1 MTSLRVWGQPRS
13 INVQKVLWGLDEV
26 GVPYERIDAGGS
38 FGRVKEPSYLALN
51 PNGLV
56 PTLEVEGTPLWESN
70 AILRFVAARFGKA
83 PFAPTDAL
91 EHARA
96 DAFTDWHTSTFWP
109 PTRVLVVQLLRTP
122 EAQRDQAQIE
132 GARSQLLAALKILE
146 GELSSRP
153 FVAGAAFTW
162 GDIPL
167 AAAAQ
172 RWFNLPIER
181 PSFPAVE
188 AWYRRIRERPAFQKW
203 IDLPLV

>member
-13 INVQKVLWGLDEV
+13 INVQKVLWGLTEL
-26 GVPYERIDAGGS
+26 GVPYERIDAGGQ
-38 FGRVKEPSYLALN
+38 FGRVKEPAYLALN

-56 PTLEVEGTPLWESN
+56 PTLEVDGQGLWESN
-70 AILRFVAARFGKA
+70 AILRYVFARFGKA
-83 PFAPTDAL
+83 PIAPSDPF

-96 DAFTDWHTSTFWP
+96 DAFTEWHSSTVWP
-109 PTRVLVVQLLRTP
+109 AVRVLVVQLIRTP
-122 EAQRDQAQIE
+122 AAARDAGQIE
-132 GARSQLLAALKILE
+132 TARGQLLSALKILD
-146 GELSSRP
+146 GELSKRP
-153 FVAGAAFTW
+153 YVAGQSFTW

-188 AWYRRIRERPAFQKW
+188 AWYGRIRERPAFREL